1 MRLTERVHHDL
12 AQVLQHGDCAIDATA
27 GNGHDTLFLAQQV
40 GIHGKVFAFD
50 IQPTAL
56 EQTKL
61 RLQEH
66 QLLDGVQLYLSNHA
80 HMAQHIPAH
89 LHGSIR
95 AITFNLGYLPG
106 AEHHIQTQASDTE
119 EALKQAV
126 KLLAV
131 DGILS
136 ILAYTGHEG
145 GREEADRV
153 QAWIQTQQ
161 PYFNIQQHIP
171 KNTLK
176 SPPEYT
182 YMRKNSGYSMDV
194 HFSEI
199 SSSG

>member
-1 MRLTERVHHDL
+1 MRLTERAHHDL

-66 QLLDGVQLYLSNHA
+66 QLLDGVQLHLSNHA

-106 AEHHIQTQASDTE
+106 TEHHIQTQAHNTE
-119 EALKQAV
+119 QALQHAAN
-126 KLLAV
+126 LLTKG
-131 DGILS
+131 GILS
-136 ILAYTGHEG
+136 ILAYTGHVG
-145 GREEADRV
+145 GREEADCV
-153 QAWIQTQQ
+153 QTWINTQSIH
-161 PYFNIQQHIP
+161 FDIQQHIP

-182 YMRKNSGYSMDV
+182 YMRKK
-194 HFSEI
+194 
-199 SSSG
+199 